1 MNNFSA
7 LLLGMLALYVV
18 LAFLFVVMWRTGF
31 LFMVLNI
38 LADAVAKLRRRIS
51 HNSGD

>member
-1 MNNFSA
+1 MNNFYA

-18 LAFLFVVMWRTGF
+18 LAFLLIVMWRTGF

-38 LADAVAKLRRRIS
+38 LADEVARLRRRLS
-51 HNSGD
+51 RNTGD

>member
-7 LLLGMLALYVV
+7 LLIGMLALYVV
-18 LAFLFVVMWRTGF
+18 LAFLLVVMWRTGF

-38 LADAVAKLRRRIS
+38 LADEAGKLRRLLSRKT
-51 HNSGD
+51 GG

>member
-1 MNNFSA
+1 MNNLSA

-18 LAFLFVVMWRTGF
+18 LPFLLVVMWRTGF

-38 LADAVAKLRRRIS
+38 LADEVVRMRRRFS
-51 HNSGD
+51 RKREH